1 VDVWSAHCEKNGM
14 PQAKTT
20 TLRMSQGS
28 QALNVI
34 AALWSKRCA
43 PARDVFLVG
52 VQNAPGLPEAMK
64 TTRATMVAM
73 AAVISTRLGPCRC
86 P

>member
-1 VDVWSAHCEKNGM
+1 MDVWSAHCEKNGM

-34 AALWSKRCA
+34 AALWSKRLRTCPVMSSLWA
-43 PARDVFLVG
+43 FRMRLGF
-52 VQNAPGLPEAMK
+52 QKRMK

-73 AAVISTRLGPCRC
+73 AAVISTRLGPV
-86 P
+86 